1 MSDNNSGDNQNQAVL
16 AQAFPQLDAPVNDTA
31 VPGRPETGG
40 HLQVVAKPGEA
51 AANTTA
57 SVPMPRPVP
66 PTGLGMLADV
76 PFTLA
81 FEVGRQN
88 ITVQQLMTLARGSI
102 LPLQNVFVDTIEVKV
117 SGRIVARAE
126 AVSLKKRVGIRINEI
141 AVPSGMES
149 K

>member
-16 AQAFPQLDAPVNDTA
+16 AQAFPQLDTPTTEAA
-31 VPGRPETGG
+31 VQGRTEASS
-40 HLQVVAKPGEA
+40 HLQVVPNPGEA
-51 AANTTA
+51 VANATAA
-57 SVPMPRPVP
+57 VPVPQAAP
-66 PTGLGMLADV
+66 PTGLGMLTDV
-76 PFTLA
+76 PVTLA

-102 LPLQNVFVDTIEVKV
+102 LPLQNIFVDSVEVKV
-117 SGRIVARAE
+117 SGKIVARAE

-141 AVPSGMES
+141 AVPSSMES